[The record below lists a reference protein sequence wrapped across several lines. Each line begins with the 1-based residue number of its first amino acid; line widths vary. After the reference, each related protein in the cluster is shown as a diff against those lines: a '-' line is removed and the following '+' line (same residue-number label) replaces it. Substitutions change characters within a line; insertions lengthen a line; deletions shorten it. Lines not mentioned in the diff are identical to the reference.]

1 MVISF
6 SSFQCKRAHPPH
18 LEDVIAIRKIRERRA
33 LRKRRIEEIRP
44 LGSFGASLSMTKR
57 DDVFYRE
64 YTADYVVPAIAETM
78 DEYKSVHIDPVTKK
92 RFKLPNAPSSVDI
105 TNMFKF
111 YGIGDKIHKCPA
123 CGMEGNMRSLLPHLN
138 NIDRAGDLFKAD
150 EGEYLGERT
159 PEVDKPVVVESV
171 EADRISGEIWIPSGG
186 RVGIVEPI
194 RSHGWNFKQIGEW
207 MNTLGY

>member
-6 SSFQCKRAHPPH
+6 SSFQCKRAKPPEI
-18 LEDVIAIRKIRERRA
+18 EDVIKIRERRS
-33 LRKRRIEEIRP
+33 LRQRRIEEIRP
-44 LGSFGASLSMTKR
+44 LRHPFGTSMFTSKR

-92 RFKLPNAPSSVDI
+92 RFKLPNAPSSIDI
-105 TNMFKF
+105 TNMFEF

-138 NIDRAGDLFKAD
+138 NIDRIPDMFYAD
-150 EGEYLGERT
+150 ESEYLGEVA
-159 PEVDKPVVVESV
+159 PKVDKPVVVESV
-171 EADRISGEIWIPSGG
+171 EADRISGEIWTPSGG

-207 MNTLGY
+207 MAKEGY